1 MKSIFN
7 ITFTTQ
13 ILLIWFWTVLW
24 MTIMNLI
31 SDKINDFQ

>member
-1 MKSIFN
+1 MKSIFY
-7 ITFTTQ
+7 IISTTQ
-13 ILLIWFWTVLW
+13 ILLIWFWIVLW

>member
-7 ITFTTQ
+7 IIFTTQ
-13 ILLIWFWTVLW
+13 ILLIWFWIALW
-24 MTIMNLI
+24 MTIKNLI